1 MFREVQ
7 PKFVKRYDEL
17 GDAIV
22 RATERYVSDVQNGA
36 FPEPKHSFG
45 MAASKALG
53 EPTGARP
60 VVEEAKPEPAYGPAD
75 DR

>member
-1 MFREVQ
+1 MFRDVQ

-22 RATERYVSDVQNGA
+22 RATERYVTDVQNGA

-45 MAASKALG
+45 MAAPKSLG
-53 EPTGARP
+53 EPTGSKP
-60 VVEEAKPEPAYGPAD
+60 VVEDVKPAPQYGPAD